1 MFSDNI
7 HTAGNHGNGV
17 LRGLVVEAGMG
28 SNMRTEMCR
37 TLQGMCRT
45 VPQRKGL
52 THFLGH
58 PLLSLHTSGVGL
70 ALLLVIGFL
79 YVVFLAFLELLS
91 PQIACTQLSSSSSYS
106 TRIANSV

>member
-52 THFLGH
+52 THFFR
-58 PLLSLHTSGVGL
+58 T
-70 ALLLVIGFL
+70 
-79 YVVFLAFLELLS
+79 
-91 PQIACTQLSSSSSYS
+91 SSSFPAYVRGRFGFAPGHRFLVRCFPCFS
-106 TRIANSV
+106 